1 MTKVL
6 KKEGKEEAKS
16 VAAAIKELERLG
28 AIQKEAAKYERK
40 AQLVLSKYTAKEH
53 KAKLRWLKE
62 QERYAKVEAAL
73 RNAEEDY
80 EAKREHAGQ
89 TTATI
94 AEKTQE
100 LDDLRANKAA
110 DDVSG
115 PRLPAGRHRADATF

>member
-1 MTKVL
+1 M
-6 KKEGKEEAKS
+6 
-16 VAAAIKELERLG
+16 
-28 AIQKEAAKYERK
+28 
-40 AQLVLSKYTAKEH
+40 LSKWTAKEH

-115 PRLPAGRHRADATF
+115 SQSSQTGADGSPARARAKDPCAQDARARLDSKNRKHGWRRLDELHNLRQLSIAVV